1 MWGDGAGGDGERD
14 EREDD
19 GGGGRDAGFG
29 VAWWRFRTHLNSNNL
44 RHFASFF
51 YLFIKVFWGWK
62 SLQFNDLR
70 AVRRGGGGGVG
81 F

>member
-29 VAWWRFRTHLNSNNL
+29 VEWWRFRTRSNSNNL
-44 RHFASFF
+44 RHCASFF
-51 YLFIKVFWGWK
+51 YLFIQIFLSCK
-62 SLQFNDLR
+62 SLLFNDLR
-70 AVRRGGGGGVG
+70 RLGWGRGSR
-81 F
+81 